1 MTAQSIPPRSEIP
14 GLADSLVESPRRR
27 RALDASDCERVSIVS
42 SVQSAEGGAYPIPL
56 GPALPA
62 DLTQSALRRKLM
74 PWRLP
79 RVVAVVATTLDRI
92 AGEPPLDFT
101 LDDSTEDVSTA
112 LAVAAELAELTQ
124 AGDEQRLPATSA
136 PVTHAANA
144 AQAEASESDD
154 SVRLYLKEIG
164 RVPLLNSAQEV
175 ELARAIEHGRA
186 ALELLAEPDVP
197 RPRRM
202 ELRVAAASGER
213 ARAHMIEANLR
224 LVVSVAKKYTARGL
238 SLLDLIE
245 EGNLG
250 LMKAV
255 EKFDYRRG
263 FKFSTYATWWIRQAI
278 TRALADQSRTIRLPV
293 HIVEKL
299 SKLKAVIPRLE
310 QELGHPPNEAEIGM
324 ALGMPAERI
333 TEILLACRGTISLE
347 TPLGEQGE
355 GQLGDFVPDK
365 ASEEPQEVATRH
377 LLRDEVVS
385 LLARLSMR
393 ERRILELRY
402 GLGAREPLTL
412 QEIGEEVGLT
422 RERVRQIEG
431 EALVKLRERSRAA
444 RLREYLS

>member
-1 MTAQSIPPRSEIP
+1 M
-14 GLADSLVESPRRR
+14 
-27 RALDASDCERVSIVS
+27 VS

-79 RVVAVVATTLDRI
+79 RIAAVVATTLDRM
-92 AGEPPLDFT
+92 AGEPPLGFT
-101 LDDSTEDVSTA
+101 LDDSTDDVSTA
-112 LAVAAELAELTQ
+112 VAIAAGLAELTQ
-124 AGDEQRLPATSA
+124 VGDGPQSLG
-136 PVTHAANA
+136 THARTSHA
-144 AQAEASESDD
+144 ASAAPAEASESDD

-197 RPRRM
+197 RTRRI

-278 TRALADQSRTIRLPV
+278 TRAIADQSRTIRLPV

-310 QELGHPPNEAEIGM
+310 QELGHPPNEVEIGL
-324 ALGMPAERI
+324 ALGMPPERI

-347 TPLGEQGE
+347 TPLGQQGE
-355 GQLGDFVPDK
+355 GQLGDFVPDR

-385 LLARLSMR
+385 LLAQLSMR

-402 GLGAREPLTL
+402 GLGVREPLTL

-431 EALVKLRERSRAA
+431 EALAKLRERSRAA

>member
-1 MTAQSIPPRSEIP
+1 M
-14 GLADSLVESPRRR
+14 
-27 RALDASDCERVSIVS
+27 S
-42 SVQSAEGGAYPIPL
+42 SVQSADCGAYPTPT
-56 GPALPA
+56 GPVLPA
-62 DLTQSALRRKLM
+62 DLTQAALQRKLM

-79 RVVAVVATTLDRI
+79 RVGAAVSATLERL
-92 AGEPPLDFT
+92 AGEPSLELVRVDNSRDMP
-101 LDDSTEDVSTA
+101 TA
-112 LAVAAELAELTQ
+112 
-124 AGDEQRLPATSA
+124 SA
-136 PVTHAANA
+136 IAM
-144 AQAEASESDD
+144 EASESDD

-197 RPRRM
+197 RPRRI
-202 ELRVAAASGER
+202 ELRMAAASGER
-213 ARAHMIEANLR
+213 ARTHMIEANLR

-255 EKFDYRRG
+255 EKFDFRRG

-278 TRALADQSRTIRLPV
+278 TRAIADQSRTIRLPV

-299 SKLKAVIPRLE
+299 AQLKAVIPRLE
-310 QELGHPPNEAEIGM
+310 QELGRPPNDAEIGRT
-324 ALGMPAERI
+324 LGMRPERI
-333 TEILLACRGTISLE
+333 AEILLACRATISLE
-347 TPLGEQGE
+347 TPIGEQGE
-355 GQLGDFVPDK
+355 GQFGDLVPDK
-365 ASEEPQEVATRH
+365 SSEEPQEVATRH
-377 LLRDEVVS
+377 LLRDELAS
-385 LLARLSMR
+385 LLAHLTIR

-431 EALVKLRERSRAA
+431 EALEKLRDRSRSA